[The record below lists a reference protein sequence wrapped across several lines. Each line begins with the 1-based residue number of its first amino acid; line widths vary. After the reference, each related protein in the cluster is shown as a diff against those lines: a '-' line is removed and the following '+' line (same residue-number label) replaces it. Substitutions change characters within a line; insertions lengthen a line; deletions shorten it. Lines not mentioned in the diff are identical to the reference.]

1 MKKTIFLQ
9 LIIFT
14 VILIISTVVY
24 KVYFSKKI
32 INQSLN
38 LEISDNNES
47 QKPKSNLI
55 HNIEYISQD
64 NNGNS
69 YILKSLLGEINFAK
83 PELIEMKD
91 VFATIKLKN
100 SEIINI
106 YSDEAIY
113 NKINYDTNFYK
124 NVLVTHKNNI
134 ITSDNMNLLFNQ
146 NLATISNNVIY
157 KNLNT
162 ELFADKIEIDL
173 ITKNSKIFMKNNSK
187 KVKIVSM
194 D

>member
-24 KVYFSKKI
+24 KVYFLKKI

-64 NNGNS
+64 NNGDS

-100 SEIINI
+100 SEIINF

-134 ITSDNMNLLFNQ
+134 IKSDNMNLLFNQ

>member
-134 ITSDNMNLLFNQ
+134 IKSDNMNLLFNQ